1 MILNTEVRSSP
12 GCLWCEWRTFP
23 RPWGR
28 DSFQAL
34 SDAKNLRLKRFAELP
49 GLGIQFC
56 CTPSVLGQVGPGHK
70 EQMHTAYS
78 APVYP
83 MQIQSD
89 IISQTWLQLKSFWVS
104 IVDIPKFWAS
114 LPHFLAEAVSW
125 HPHRGAQG
133 KGPES
138 WQSWHRNR
146 MSCFCCNFA
155 GWKVLRGGTT
165 VDVGGNQQACCGVE
179 RSEYNVYCICLV
191 ISNKASFPFLSI
203 GGLYV
208 FCRSTKGSDQ
218 MSLLGQC
225 G

>member
-49 GLGIQFC
+49 SLGIQFC

-78 APVYP
+78 APVYL

-133 KGPES
+133 KDVSHDSHDTEIAWVVFVATLLGEKYYEVGQQLMS
-138 WQSWHRNR
+138 VETNR
-146 MSCFCCNFA
+146 LAA
-155 GWKVLRGGTT
+155 GWKEANIMCT
-165 VDVGGNQQACCGVE
+165 VFV
-179 RSEYNVYCICLV
+179 
-191 ISNKASFPFLSI
+191 
-203 GGLYV
+203 
-208 FCRSTKGSDQ
+208 
-218 MSLLGQC
+218 
-225 G
+225 